1 MELGHPPVMLLDE
14 ISAHLDL
21 DRRAA
26 LYEEIKALDAQ
37 AWMTGTD
44 KKLFSELGREAQYF
58 NVIENSGVSDIEEVD
73 FSIDNINS

>member
-1 MELGHPPVMLLDE
+1 MLLDE
-14 ISAHLDL
+14 ISAHLDV

-44 KKLFSELGREAQYF
+44 KELFSELGREAQYF
-58 NVIENSGVSDIEEVD
+58 NVSENSGISNIEEVD
-73 FSIDNINS
+73 FAIDNLNS

>member
-1 MELGHPPVMLLDE
+1 MVTEPP
-14 ISAHLDL
+14 
-21 DRRAA
+21 
-26 LYEEIKALDAQ
+26 
-37 AWMTGTD
+37 D